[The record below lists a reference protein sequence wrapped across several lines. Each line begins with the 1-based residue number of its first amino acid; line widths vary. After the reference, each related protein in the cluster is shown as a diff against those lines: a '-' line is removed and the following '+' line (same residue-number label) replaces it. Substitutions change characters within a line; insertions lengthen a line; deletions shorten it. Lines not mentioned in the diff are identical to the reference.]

1 MKKLL
6 SILLISAYLIST
18 TEFYQVL
25 KLPLLA
31 EHFNEHKS
39 LNQGTTFWGF
49 LVMHYTNNDVKY
61 ADHDKDMRLP
71 FKSHEG
77 SVHSIVLTF
86 IHNPAI
92 LILIKPVVIDLNE
105 YNLRENICFNSTYL
119 SNIWQPPKF
128 C

>member
-1 MKKLL
+1 
-6 SILLISAYLIST
+6 
-18 TEFYQVL
+18 VL

-39 LNQGTTFWGF
+39 LNQGTTFWDF

-77 SVHSIVLTF
+77 STHSTLFTF
-86 IHNPAI
+86 SNNPQL

-105 YNLRENICFNSTYL
+105 YNLLENICFNSEYL
-119 SNIWQPPKF
+119 SNIWQPPKYS
-128 C
+128 

>member
-1 MKKLL
+1 LKKLL

-39 LNQGTTFWGF
+39 LNQGTTFWDF
-49 LVMHYTNNDVKY
+49 LVMHYTNNDVTY

-77 SVHSIVLTF
+77 STHSALFTFSNNPQLLT
-86 IHNPAI
+86 
-92 LILIKPVVIDLNE
+92 LIKPVVIDLNE
-105 YNLRENICFNSTYL
+105 YNLLENICFNSEYL
-119 SNIWQPPKF
+119 SNIWQPPKYS
-128 C
+128 